1 MCNHNADTCTATR
14 CLPWKILI
22 CKCQPRKGRKGT
34 AGCRGDKTGPER
46 EGDERDPPSPG
57 TCVWACARGHV
68 QRVGMGCTCTPC
80 TPPAAQHALCRAC
93 TSISAGWTPPLCTRD
108 PPGAR
113 GNPPVHVGPSPC
125 TWDPL
130 ARVAPSS
137 RPRRR
142 TPWGAA
148 ARCGDPPAAP
158 HMCHRAGDGPVPAPT
173 ARPRGEAAGRCGF
186 LEAAPPGRSVPA
198 PAKPPAGSAP
208 ALPAVPGL
216 RSSPRASSPG
226 GSARLT
232 AWRLFIR
239 RQRQR
244 GAAGGCRRLCPKGKF
259 RSRPPPG
266 CPRSHPASL
275 SAPEPCCG
283 AHPTNGGPK
292 PWGGG

>member
-1 MCNHNADTCTATR
+1 
-14 CLPWKILI
+14 
-22 CKCQPRKGRKGT
+22 
-34 AGCRGDKTGPER
+34 
-46 EGDERDPPSPG
+46 
-57 TCVWACARGHV
+57 
-68 QRVGMGCTCTPC
+68 MGCTGTPC

-93 TSISAGWTPPLCTRD
+93 TSTPAGWTPPIVHTGPPRCTWE

-113 GNPPVHVGPSPC
+113 GTLSAHVGPPC
-125 TWDPL
+125 
-130 ARVAPSS
+130 ARGTQLK
-137 RPRRR
+137 
-142 TPWGAA
+142 TPTAHALGAA
-148 ARCGDPPAAP
+148 PRCGDPPAAP
-158 HMCHRAGDGPVPAPT
+158 RMCHRAGDGPVPAPT

-198 PAKPPAGSAP
+198 PAKPPSGSAP

-275 SAPEPCCG
+275 SAPEPCCA
-283 AHPTNGGPK
+283 AHPTNGDPNPPG
-292 PWGGG
+292 